1 MKQLLLDIDCSAPAG
16 FEHFVAGD
24 NAALLAALHEAA
36 LAGSDPL
43 YLWGPHGSGKSHL
56 LAATAALARE
66 AGRPSRRLPPAP
78 SSGDADALPTPALL
92 IVDDVDDLTAAQQI
106 ALFNAFNACRERR
119 STLIVAG
126 SAPPRDLVLREDLR
140 TRIGQAL
147 VFEIRPPDDDVRR
160 AIIESLSQR
169 RRIRLDG
176 EVVGFVLRHGNRDMA
191 SLLSV
196 FEALDR
202 ASLENKRPI
211 TLPLL
216 RSLVQSGLDI

>member
-66 AGRPSRRLPPAP
+66 AGRPSRRLPSAP
-78 SSGDADALPTPALL
+78 SSDGTAAVPTLL
-92 IVDDVDDLTAAQQI
+92 IVDDVDGLSATQQI
-106 ALFNAFNACRERR
+106 ALFNAFNACREHR

-126 SAPPRDLVLREDLR
+126 SAPPRDLALREDLR

-160 AIIESLSQR
+160 AIIESLADR
-169 RRIRLDG
+169 RGIRLDG